1 MKYIIGSLFILLPCS
16 AFADSNWVPGPA
28 TFGGTT
34 EFGGTLTTGNTK
46 TSSIKGKVDLKHEL
60 GNWENEYILEG
71 LYKKDESDG
80 ESKTTASRY
89 QIGAQGNYRFDEDN
103 YVFANGT
110 YEDDRFRG
118 FDFRISTAGGYG
130 HKFFD
135 EGGDL
140 LKAEFGPGYVYTR
153 PLDKDT
159 DTADKKNNNNLVL
172 HVNAEYQKK
181 ISESATFS
189 QKVTADWGTRLDAV
203 SESALSTKVIGA
215 LAMKFG
221 VTIRYTSKPL
231 DNKKSTDTETTLT
244 LLYSF

>member
-1 MKYIIGSLFILLPCS
+1 MKHIIGSLFILLPCT
-16 AFADSNWVPGPA
+16 AMANSNWVPGPA

-34 EFGGTLTTGNTK
+34 EFGGTFTTGNTK

-60 GNWENEYILEG
+60 GNWENEYIVEG

-80 ESKTTASRY
+80 KSETTASRY

-103 YVFANGT
+103 YMFANAT
-110 YEDDRFRG
+110 YENDRFRG
-118 FDFRISTAGGYG
+118 FDYRISTAAGYG

-135 EGGDL
+135 DGGDL
-140 LKAEFGPGYVYTR
+140 LKAEFGPGYVYTK
-153 PLDKDT
+153 PLANSSANENDK
-159 DTADKKNNNNLVL
+159 NLVA
-172 HVNAEYQKK
+172 HINAEFQKK

-189 QKVTADWGTRLDAV
+189 QKMTADWGERLDV
-203 SESALSTKVIGA
+203 RSESALSTKVIGA

-221 VTIRYTSKPL
+221 VTVRYSSKPL
-231 DNKKSTDTETTLT
+231 DEKKSTDTETTLT